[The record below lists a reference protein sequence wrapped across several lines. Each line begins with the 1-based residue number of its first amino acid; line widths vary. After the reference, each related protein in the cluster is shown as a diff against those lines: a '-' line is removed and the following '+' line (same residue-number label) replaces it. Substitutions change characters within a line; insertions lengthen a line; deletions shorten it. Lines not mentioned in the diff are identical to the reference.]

1 MTLNEF
7 PKFSSQDARAFYEI
21 LRGKVGGGGKSKR
34 LLRGQGQTHYRLR

>member
-21 LRGKVGGGGKSKR
+21 LRGKVGGKSKR